1 MTNVL
6 VAFIAIILD
15 RIFGEF
21 PFVKHPVVVIGEL
34 ISSFEEYFYKQT
46 SVFKG
51 LLLVCCV
58 IAVISV
64 FAFSISFYLGQFN
77 IIVNTFF
84 SSIIASFFIAHN
96 MLYNSVKNI
105 LHVKDIEDKKESIS
119 KLVSRDVDKMS
130 ESDIYKASIETYAEN
145 LSDGVIA
152 PIFYLLLFGLPGIII
167 YKTINTMDSMI
178 GYRSDK
184 YEKFGKAAAKLDD
197 IANYI
202 PSRITATLIMLLA
215 KSKRVFSFYSMGR
228 YHASPN
234 AGHPITA
241 MALALHV
248 RLGGD
253 TYYDGKL
260 RKKAYFGVGDSNIKA
275 QNVREAL
282 SFRNKIDISLLLL
295 LILIFIIIKLI
306 HETI

>member
-1 MTNVL
+1 MINVL
-6 VAFIAIILD
+6 VAFIAIIID

-21 PFVKHPVVVIGEL
+21 PFVKHPITVIGEL
-34 ISSFEEYFYKQT
+34 ITSFEEYFYKD

-51 LLLVCCV
+51 FLLVSSV

-64 FAFSISFYLGQFN
+64 FAFSISFYLAQFN

-96 MLYNSVKNI
+96 MLYNSVKEI
-105 LHVKDIEDKKESIS
+105 LSADNKKELLS
-119 KLVSRDVDKMS
+119 KLVSRDVEPMS

-152 PIFYLLLFGLPGIII
+152 PIFYLLLFGLPGIIL

-178 GYRSDK
+178 AYRNEK
-184 YEKFGKAAAKLDD
+184 YEKFGKVAAKLDD
-197 IANYI
+197 YANYI
-202 PSRITATLIMLLA
+202 PSRLTAVLIMLLA
-215 KSKRVFSFYSMGR
+215 KSKEPFSFYTMGSK
-228 YHASPN
+228 HESPN

-253 TYYDGKL
+253 TFYDGKL
-260 RKKAYFGVGDSNIKA
+260 KKKAYFGVGESTISASKLK
-275 QNVREAL
+275 EAL
-282 SFRNKIDISLLLL
+282 SFRDKIDISLILSLTIL
-295 LILIFIIIKLI
+295 FILIRLS
-306 HETI
+306 H